1 MICTKCR
8 NEISE
13 EDLFCA
19 KCGKKLNHEN
29 LTDKQQEN
37 TTNSSELISNTEQ
50 SDIAEELEPNNDEEE
65 NNTQIVTDVSTGG
78 TFDKIGV
85 FLILL
90 AIGLVIAPFIYVIDI
105 ADAIQVINNGD
116 FEFIKDGFKNL
127 MYFNMIS
134 SLILLVFYF
143 ALCLFFF
150 TKTKNKFFPKK

>member
-13 EDLFCA
+13 EDLFCE

-37 TTNSSELISNTEQ
+37 TTNSSELISNAEQ

-65 NNTQIVTDVSTGG
+65 NNTQTVTDVSTGG

-85 FLILL
+85 SLILL